1 MLMRRFHSSMAVS
14 SSLSVSIFKVLPW
27 RSMRP
32 SKVFITTT
40 TTTTATTITLHT
52 PNPRCN
58 NTALSFC
65 SNSTEP
71 ADLCPQHSSKQSPLI
86 PGLYLVGT
94 PIGNLEDITLRALR
108 VLRSADVILSE
119 DTRHSGKLLQHYNI
133 KTPLLSYHKFNESQR
148 EQAVLKRLQQG
159 EIVAQISDAGTPGIS
174 DPGMELVKLCV
185 DENIP
190 VIPIPG
196 PSAFVAALSASGLA
210 TDKFTFVGFLPKH
223 AGSRKERLI
232 VSAKEVATQI
242 FYVPP
247 HKLHQFI
254 EEASSIFGDCSSKR
268 SQLCATH
275 EGLLRSNHHFLGSSK
290 AKFVYVVGVVHTN
303 PFTIYVY
310 KLYQELDSPLFY
322 RPLLSSSSLQ
332 ATFFLTFLTSLCCLI
347 QCVIAREMT
356 KIHEEFWRGTLEEA
370 KGAFLTRQPKG
381 EITFL
386 IEGKANCVVEAPSES
401 QLENDL
407 RELISGGQCLS
418 SEQIRLEFR
427 ENTEFSSLIYVRATN
442 VSLLA
447 NVKFL
452 FFKYRK
458 KFVGFGHGC
467 QTHVLQA
474 TPLSLSYP
482 VDMDTSEEVEESIG
496 EIVCFGQLAVK
507 LVAGGHSMRRKEI
520 YSLALRKFGKQVVDG
535 NCSTQIPVSFLVFH
549 IALCFW
555 IMHGHMGSACVHR
568 VELGLVILDF
578 LTVISNFYIDSITD
592 CFETQERQSAK
603 NVVSKACHVFY
614 FF

>member
-1 MLMRRFHSSMAVS
+1 MLTRRFHSSMAVS
-14 SSLSVSIFKVLPW
+14 SSVSVSIFKVLPW

-32 SKVFITTT
+32 SKVFTTT
-40 TTTTATTITLHT
+40 TTTTTTTTITLHT

-94 PIGNLEDITLRALR
+94 PIGTLEDITLRALR

-210 TDKFTFVGFLPKH
+210 TDEFTFVGFLPKH
-223 AGSRKERLI
+223 AGPRKERLI

-254 EEASSIFGDCSSKR
+254 EEASSIFGDCR
-268 SQLCATH
+268 
-275 EGLLRSNHHFLGSSK
+275 
-290 AKFVYVVGVVHTN
+290 
-303 PFTIYVY
+303 
-310 KLYQELDSPLFY
+310 
-322 RPLLSSSSLQ
+322 
-332 ATFFLTFLTSLCCLI
+332 

-401 QLENDL
+401 QLENEL

-418 SEQIRLEFR
+418 S
-427 ENTEFSSLIYVRATN
+427 
-442 VSLLA
+442 
-447 NVKFL
+447 
-452 FFKYRK
+452 
-458 KFVGFGHGC
+458 
-467 QTHVLQA
+467 
-474 TPLSLSYP
+474 
-482 VDMDTSEEVEESIG
+482 
-496 EIVCFGQLAVK
+496 AVK

-520 YSLALRKFGKQVVDG
+520 YSLALRKFGKQVDKE
-535 NCSTQIPVSFLVFH
+535 N
-549 IALCFW
+549 
-555 IMHGHMGSACVHR
+555 
-568 VELGLVILDF
+568 
-578 LTVISNFYIDSITD
+578 
-592 CFETQERQSAK
+592 
-603 NVVSKACHVFY
+603 
-614 FF
+614 